1 MLTIKQILDDKE
13 AVIRGLEKKNFKNAA
28 ETIEQ
33 VLEIDNKRKAAQSE
47 LDALLAEIKTLSKSI
62 GMLMKEGKR
71 GEEFLKV
78 KEKIKNYCESYQKEM
93 AAAGIFKENIIS
105 RLLGLKDKKE
115 VENTGEGLRIVV
127 NSEEEKQKLES
138 MKDLQI

>member
-1 MLTIKQILDDKE
+1 
-13 AVIRGLEKKNFKNAA
+13 LE
-28 ETIEQ
+28 
-33 VLEIDNKRKAAQSE
+33 
-47 LDALLAEIKTLSKSI
+47 
-62 GMLMKEGKR
+62 EGKR
-71 GEEFLKV
+71 AEEFLKV

>member
-1 MLTIKQILDDKE
+1 
-13 AVIRGLEKKNFKNAA
+13 
-28 ETIEQ
+28 
-33 VLEIDNKRKAAQSE
+33 
-47 LDALLAEIKTLSKSI
+47 
-62 GMLMKEGKR
+62 
-71 GEEFLKV
+71 
-78 KEKIKNYCESYQKEM
+78 M

-138 MKDLQI
+138 IKNLDI